1 MRDLTYPVVI
11 AAAKTWFKL
20 GDIDVRMEGTEHIP
34 REGGALL
41 AVNHVSYVDYV
52 MAGYPGVEQGRLTR
66 FMAKREVFDHPVG
79 GPVMRSFKH
88 ISVDRSAGL
97 ASMDEAAKFLR
108 RGEVVGIFPEAT
120 ISRSFLIKELKTGAV
135 RIAAKAEVPL
145 IPVVLWGTQRIF
157 TKDHPKDFGR
167 HKTILVR
174 VGEPLHP
181 TNDRPAGRDPRAAQ
195 SDGGPPGRRHPRL
208 PGRGAAARLLVAPR
222 VVRRLRADAGG
233 GRGHRRGR
241 EARARE
247 KRAKKARAKAAK
259 KRG

>member
-41 AVNHVSYVDYV
+41 AVNHISYVDYV
-52 MAGYPGVEQGRLTR
+52 MAGYPGVQQGRLTR

-97 ASMDEAAKFLR
+97 ASMDEAATFLR

-174 VGEPLHP
+174 VGEPMHP
-181 TNDRPAGRDPRAAQ
+181 TNADPRAETLELRSRMEALL
-195 SDGGPPGRRHPRL
+195 DGAIRDYPADQQPPGSWWL
-208 PGRGAAARLLVAPR
+208 PASYGGSAPTLEEAEAIDAA
-222 VVRRLRADAGG
+222 
-233 GRGHRRGR
+233 
-241 EARARE
+241 E
-247 KRAKKARAKAAK
+247 KRERAEKRVAKARAKATK